1 MKNTT
6 ICWYNKRMILIFSLT
21 YVRLFW
27 HHLPFTYSIFDVS
40 NIMFVTRTNVVYFSF
55 AFFFNSYTPSKSHYF
70 IDVQDKVY
78 INGHWKHVV
87 TQEWK
92 NVRSTIHFIKYICFS
107 WMLEYLHKSD
117 QIPIIILW
125 VFTLKFVVYRHYI
138 SYMNG
143 MKTRRVF
150 IHLQWNSK
158 KYGML

>member
-1 MKNTT
+1 
-6 ICWYNKRMILIFSLT
+6 
-21 YVRLFW
+21 
-27 HHLPFTYSIFDVS
+27 
-40 NIMFVTRTNVVYFSF
+40 MFVTRTNVVYFSF

-70 IDVQDKVY
+70 IDVQNKVY

-125 VFTLKFVVYRHYI
+125 VFTLKCVVYRDYI

-143 MKTRRVF
+143 MKTRVYLSIFNEIPRNLVCSRF
-150 IHLQWNSK
+150 ERKLWAEK
-158 KYGML
+158 WCE